1 MELKAVKSLNLGDGF
16 FSVVGEIYTVFEN
29 DPNLKEKRVEL
40 ECTFGLNVGMIVEV
54 SRFNIS
60 ECFEV
65 VSQK

>member
-1 MELKAVKSLNLGDGF
+1 MELKAIKSLNLGDGF

-29 DPNLKEKRVEL
+29 ALYEEKRVEL

-65 VSQK
+65 VPQK

>member
-29 DPNLKEKRVEL
+29 ALYEEKRVEL

-65 VSQK
+65 VPQK

>member
-29 DPNLKEKRVEL
+29 ALYEEKRVEL

-65 VSQK
+65 VPQN

>member
-29 DPNLKEKRVEL
+29 ALYEEKRVEL

>member
-29 DPNLKEKRVEL
+29 ALFEEKRVEL
-40 ECTFGLNVGMIVEV
+40 ECTFGLNVGMIAEV

>member
-1 MELKAVKSLNLGDGF
+1 MELKAIKSLNLGDGF

-29 DPNLKEKRVEL
+29 ALYEEKRVEL

-65 VSQK
+65 VPQN